1 MECKRCGNPFK
12 QLVRGIV
19 ICGSCLADFM
29 QWKREETDKQFRKLY
44 GELKMGIVEEAQR
57 KVEIRREITIEQ
69 WLSREKK
76 E

>member
-1 MECKRCGNPFK
+1 MKCKRCGNPFK
-12 QLVRGIV
+12 PLAHGIV
-19 ICGSCLADFM
+19 VCESCLADFM
-29 QWKREETDKQFRKLY
+29 QWEREETDKQFRKLY

-57 KVEIRREITIEQ
+57 KVEIKREITIEQ